1 MQIHNRHILL
11 LSLFHRIKERQILN
25 LSWFV
30 MLSTQH
36 QDIFLFIFLLIPL
49 RHRSSHQRCSIIKGV
64 LRNFAKFTRKYLCQN
79 LFFNNVAGLSTSGR
93 LLLKTPWFFSYLY
106 HQFSVNVPV
115 RIIFLATILTMEYSI
130 YGLKSFYN

>member
-11 LSLFHRIKERQILN
+11 LSLFYRIKERQILN

-49 RHRSSHQRCSIIKGV
+49 RYRSNHQRCSIIKGV
-64 LRNFAKFTRKYLCQN
+64 LRNFAKFTRKHLCQS

-106 HQFSVNVPV
+106 HRFSVNVPV